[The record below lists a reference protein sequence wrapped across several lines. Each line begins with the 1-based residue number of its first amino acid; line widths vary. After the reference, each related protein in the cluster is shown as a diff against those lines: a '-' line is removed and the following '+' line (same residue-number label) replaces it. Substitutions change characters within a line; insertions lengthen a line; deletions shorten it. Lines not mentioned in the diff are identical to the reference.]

1 MIPRNWDTL
10 VRQARRADLLAR
22 IAHLLEARD
31 LLSVVPAGP
40 QAHLKSASVLGRVQ
54 KEEVFHEIAQ
64 LMRTLGPLGIP
75 VVLLKGAAYLRAG
88 LPAAAGRTF
97 SDIDILVPKPALAAV
112 ESELMQNGWM
122 TTHHSAYDQ
131 RYYREWMHELPPMQH
146 IKRGTVLDVHHGI
159 LPETARSR
167 PDSSKLVSAAIAVD
181 GVPGLF
187 VLAPIDMV
195 LHSMTHLFHNEE
207 FSHGLRDLSDLDMLL
222 RHFGRD
228 AWFWPALVDRA
239 RELNL
244 QRTLYHGLRHTHAI
258 LETPVPAGTL
268 AAIASFAPPPALQ
281 SVLDALWSRALRPQ
295 HHTASD
301 WLSPAA
307 LFCLYVRSHWLR
319 MPPLLLVRHLSVKAW
334 RRRREAEPAQERVK
348 V

>member
-1 MIPRNWDTL
+1 MAPHDWDTL
-10 VRQARRADLLAR
+10 VRQARSADLLAR
-22 IAHLLEARD
+22 IGHALEQGN
-31 LLSVVPAGP
+31 LLSTMQAGP
-40 QAHLKSASVLGRVQ
+40 LGHFNAAAVLARAQ
-54 KEEVFHEIAQ
+54 KEEIFHEVAD
-64 LMRTLGPLGIP
+64 LLRTLGPLGIP
-75 VVLLKGAAYLRAG
+75 VILLKGAAYLRAD
-88 LPAAAGRTF
+88 LPAAAGRMF

-112 ESELMQNGWM
+112 ESKLMQNGWM

-167 PDSSKLVSAAIAVD
+167 PDSAKLVSAAIAID
-181 GVPGLF
+181 GAPGLF

-207 FSHGLRDLSDLDMLL
+207 FSHGLRDLSDLDLLL

-228 AWFWPALVDRA
+228 ARFWPALVNHA
-239 RELNL
+239 RELHL
-244 QRTLYHGLRHTHAI
+244 QRTLYYGLRHTHAI
-258 LETPVPAGTL
+258 LETPVPAETL
-268 AAIASFAPPPALQ
+268 AAVASFAAPAALQ
-281 SVLDALWSRALRPQ
+281 GLLDTLWSRALRAQ

-334 RRRREAEPAQERVK
+334 RRHSESKPVQEPVK